1 MPFPEQIPKA
11 FSRTKIENL
20 SPGQTGC
27 YGLYRESTCVYVG
40 RGDIRNRLLAH
51 FNGDNPCITREGPT
65 HFVTVVTTV
74 LTDEAR
80 ERELITELD
89 PICNR
94 RVG

>member
-1 MPFPEQIPKA
+1 MPFPEQTPRA
-11 FSRTKIENL
+11 FDRAGIEGL
-20 SPGQTGC
+20 KPDQIGC
-27 YGLYRESTCVYVG
+27 YGLYLESTWVYVG
-40 RGDIRNRLLAH
+40 RGDIRDRLLAH

-65 HFVTVVTTV
+65 HFVTVVTTI

-80 ERELITELD
+80 ERELITELN